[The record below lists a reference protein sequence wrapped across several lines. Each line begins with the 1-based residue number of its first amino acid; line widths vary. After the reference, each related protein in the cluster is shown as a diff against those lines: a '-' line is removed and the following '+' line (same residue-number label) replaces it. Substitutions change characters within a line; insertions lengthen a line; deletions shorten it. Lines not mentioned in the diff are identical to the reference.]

1 MQNLLKDFEL
11 WMIISLK
18 RDEHSRLYQ
27 PTHSGWIRPNLAANF
42 VLKNNI
48 ILFIK
53 LHLINFIF
61 LIKMIL

>member
-1 MQNLLKDFEL
+1 
-11 WMIISLK
+11 MIISLK

-53 LHLINFIF
+53 LYLINFIF